1 MFANIFKVFI
11 ELVTIVM
18 CFMFCFFV
26 HEACEIL
33 VPQPGIQPAPPA
45 FEGEVSTTGQSGKPQ
60 MHSIIICMFGGRQ
73 TKPRQEV
80 WPKDILKNNI
90 NQNKSLL
97 KNYPVTEKY
106 IYKVPVN
113 ADN

>member
-1 MFANIFKVFI
+1 MFW
-11 ELVTIVM
+11 
-18 CFMFCFFV
+18 FFG
-26 HEACEIL
+26 HEACWDL
-33 VPQPGIQPAPPA
+33 SSPTTDPPAPPA
-45 FEGEVSTTGQSGKPQ
+45 FEGDVSTTGRPGKPQ
-60 MHSIIICMFGGRQ
+60 MHSIIICMFGGGQ

-80 WPKDILKNNI
+80 WPKDISKNNI

-97 KNYPVTEKY
+97 KNYTVTEKY